1 MAPGKQ
7 KAPSRITPGRGFPFI
22 RYFASMR
29 LLIIDNFDSFT
40 YNLAQLFAALKDV
53 DVVVRRNNTPLD
65 ALAALQPD
73 ALCISPG
80 PGSPADSGVSR
91 EALRA
96 WTGQLPVL
104 GVCLGMQV
112 INEHY
117 GGATVHAP
125 QPVHGKADTLRHSGA
140 GLFRGLPSPFRAAR
154 YHSLAV
160 RRTSDELIEDA
171 WTGDGTVMALRHATL
186 PVWAVQF
193 HPESFLTEHGRAMA
207 ENFLALGGLR

>member
-1 MAPGKQ
+1 
-7 KAPSRITPGRGFPFI
+7 
-22 RYFASMR
+22 MR

-40 YNLAQLFAALKDV
+40 WNLAQLFAALGGI
-53 DVVVRRNNTPLD
+53 DVVVRRNNTSLD
-65 ALAALQPD
+65 ALAALDPD

-80 PGSPADSGVSR
+80 PGTPADSGISR
-91 EALRA
+91 DALRA
-96 WTGQLPVL
+96 WMGRLPVL

-112 INEHY
+112 INEHF
-117 GGATVHAP
+117 GGSTVHAQ
-125 QPVHGKADTLRHSGA
+125 QPVHGKADNLRHSGA
-140 GLFRGLPSPFRAAR
+140 GLFRGIPSPLRAAR

-171 WTGDGTVMALRHATL
+171 WCDDGTVMAIRHAHH

-193 HPESFLTEHGRAMA
+193 HPESFLTEHGSAMA

>member
-1 MAPGKQ
+1 
-7 KAPSRITPGRGFPFI
+7 
-22 RYFASMR
+22 MR

-40 YNLAQLFAALKDV
+40 YNLAQLFAALKEV
-53 DVVVRRNNTPLD
+53 EVVVRRNNTPFAD
-65 ALAALQPD
+65 LAALRPD

-91 EALRA
+91 EALRE
-96 WTGQLPVL
+96 WTGRLPVL

-112 INEHY
+112 LNEQY
-117 GGATVHAP
+117 GGTTVHAP
-125 QPVHGKADTLRHSGA
+125 EPVHGKADTLRHSGA
-140 GLFRGLPSPFRAAR
+140 GLFRGLPTPFRAAR

-171 WTGDGTVMALRHATL
+171 WSDDGTVMAIRHASL

-193 HPESFLTEHGRAMA
+193 HPESFLTEHGGALA
-207 ENFLALGGLR
+207 ENFLEAGGLR